1 MPFTRFTTALILLGI
16 LILAGCR
23 KYDQNGSL
31 LHLRTPE
38 ARLVGT
44 WSSADIS
51 QVGTADT
58 NTTEF
63 MASSNLLL
71 EATFTKE
78 GTVTFTNVNEGIVYE
93 GLWAFNDDKSVLH
106 LDELIFTK
114 VTGPFYNDSAGDDQT
129 ALVQMAFDFL
139 QGATDCSDT
148 LFFNAG
154 TYEDA
159 TSEVEACFATLTAT
173 GANWVLGEGTLNYN
187 GAVLEAGDIINEAMA
202 EYIEGFIDDELLDE
216 ACADNLSAACIEAII
231 DLALA
236 DYSATVEYI
245 DISTPLVS
253 GWDDPGLIAALN
265 EHCGLD
271 VVRFTEAPTTL
282 EDPSVLGFIADNATA
297 DLDCD
302 GTPETLGLALTSETV
317 TEIKELDL
325 YWEILELELDD
336 FQAQQFREYDGETI
350 ADFNFLLRFEKQD

>member
-1 MPFTRFTTALILLGI
+1 MTPLRFTMAFILCTLC
-16 LILAGCR
+16 LWGCK

-38 ARLVGT
+38 GRLIGN
-44 WSSADIS
+44 WQSAEVT

-58 NTTEF
+58 NLTDF

-71 EATFTKE
+71 NATFSE
-78 GTVTFTNVNEGIVYE
+78 DQSVVIVNVNEDITYE
-93 GLWAFNDDKSVLH
+93 GIWAFNDDKSVLH
-106 LDELIFTK
+106 LDQLTFDE
-114 VTGPFYNDSAGDDQT
+114 VSGPFYLDQDSMDRAD
-129 ALVQMAFDFL
+129 LVQKAYDFL
-139 QGATDCSDT
+139 QGQAACSDT
-148 LFFNAG
+148 VFLAAG
-154 TYEDA
+154 TYTVMTD
-159 TSEVEACFATLTAT
+159 EVMACVSSLTAT
-173 GANWVLGEGTLNYN
+173 GSNWVLSSGTLNYN
-187 GAVLEAGDIINEAMA
+187 GAVLQAGDVINDTMA

-216 ACADNLSAACIEAII
+216 ACADDLSAACIEAII

-271 VVRFTEAPTTL
+271 VVRFTEAPTTW
-282 EDPSVLGFIADNATA
+282 DHPSVLGFIADNATA